1 MQMNGHLSEYDEKAI
16 TDVFLHEKNAGIIGG
31 YCEDGFP
38 LYYANDKMAKML
50 GYPDTASLAEGI
62 GGMVANTIHPDDMP
76 QVQKDLTDSYYEGQ
90 TYETTYR
97 MLRKD
102 GSWFWTVD
110 KGKVIRTDDGRLAI
124 VSICNDMTDFVR
136 RQKELEQQN
145 FLSESMFKNLPGGYH
160 RCSCEKGFP
169 FLYVSDRFLNILGWT
184 EEDIRTRFDNKY
196 MNLVHP
202 DDRQL
207 ILKYCN
213 TVIQEKGTDNYA
225 DQIYRLLGKDGYHWV
240 SDTTIFI
247 AAGVRTFFQGIIS
260 DITKYMEYK

>member
-16 TDVFLHEKNAGIIGG
+16 TDVFLHEKNAGILGG

-38 LYYANDKMAKML
+38 QNYANDKMAKML

-160 RCSCEKGFP
+160 RCLCEKGFP
-169 FLYVSDRFLNILGWT
+169 FLYVC
-184 EEDIRTRFDNKY
+184 
-196 MNLVHP
+196 V
-202 DDRQL
+202 
-207 ILKYCN
+207 C
-213 TVIQEKGTDNYA
+213 
-225 DQIYRLLGKDGYHWV
+225 
-240 SDTTIFI
+240 
-247 AAGVRTFFQGIIS
+247 FFFFFC
-260 DITKYMEYK
+260 

>member
-16 TDVFLHEKNAGIIGG
+16 TDVFLHEKNAGILGG

-213 TVIQEKGTDNYA
+213 TVIQEKGPITM
-225 DQIYRLLGKDGYHWV
+225 QIRYTGSLEKTAITGYPIPQY
-240 SDTTIFI
+240 SLPQ
-247 AAGVRTFFQGIIS
+247 AAELFFRV
-260 DITKYMEYK
+260 